1 MARNAVPTD
10 DRPSPEQLIERYRL
24 RDDAGEPERGRLQ
37 VLLGAAPGVGKTY
50 AMLREGLRLRAEGR
64 DVVIGLLETHGR
76 PETAIQAGDLEVV
89 PRRVATYRG
98 VAVEEMDTDA
108 ILARRPEV
116 VLIDELAHTNAP
128 GSPRARRWEDVEVVR
143 DAGIDVLTTLNVQHL
158 EGLRDVVFGITAVAV
173 RETVPDAILD
183 DADVQ
188 LIDLPSEAL
197 IERLEQGKVYPPERA
212 RQALANFFKPASLTA
227 LRELALRRTAAG
239 VDERLEEYL
248 RGYAPD
254 EPWQVTERVLVLVD
268 GEPDAGTIIRNAWR
282 VASGLRG
289 MLTAVAVL
297 PEGGVDAVPEPDRT
311 RLLAALG
318 LADDLGADVLRVES
332 DRVADALVGVAR
344 ETQATIVV
352 IPYQRPEGWFA
363 WKRSALVDELFTR
376 LDGVDIHLVA
386 RRLGG

>member
-1 MARNAVPTD
+1 MARNAARTD
-10 DRPSPEQLIERYRL
+10 DRPSPEDLIERYRL
-24 RDDAGEPERGRLQ
+24 REGDGEPGRGRLR

-50 AMLREGLRLRAEGR
+50 AMLRDGHRLRDEGH
-64 DVVIGLLETHGR
+64 DVVVGLLETHGR
-76 PETAIQAGDLEVV
+76 PETAAQAGDLEVV
-89 PRRVATYRG
+89 PRRVVSYRG

-108 ILARRPEV
+108 ILARRPEI

-128 GSPRARRWEDVEVVR
+128 GSPRDRRWEDVEAIR
-143 DAGIDVLTTLNVQHL
+143 DAGIDVITTLNVQHL
-158 EGLRDVVFGITAVAV
+158 EGLRDVVFGVTGVTV
-173 RETVPDAILD
+173 RETVPDAVLD

-227 LRELALRRTAAG
+227 LRELALRQTAAG

-248 RGYAPD
+248 RGHAPD

-282 VASGLRG
+282 LASGLRG
-289 MLTAVAVL
+289 TLTAVAVL
-297 PEGGVDAVPEPDRT
+297 PPGGTDALPEPGRT
-311 RLLAALG
+311 RLLSALG
-318 LADDLGADVLRVES
+318 LADDLGAEVRRVES

-344 ETQATIVV
+344 ETRATILVL
-352 IPYQRPEGWFA
+352 PHQPPGGWLA
-363 WKRSALVDELFTR
+363 RRAALVDALFNR